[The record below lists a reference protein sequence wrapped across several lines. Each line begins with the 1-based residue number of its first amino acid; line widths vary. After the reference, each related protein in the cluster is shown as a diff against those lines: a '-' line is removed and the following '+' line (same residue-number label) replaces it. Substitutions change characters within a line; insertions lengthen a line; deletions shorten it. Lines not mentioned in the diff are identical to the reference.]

1 MVDSW
6 ADLGYYAPELI
17 GFGQD
22 GRFDL
27 TCYFKGHKND

>member
-6 ADLGYYAPELI
+6 ADLRYHVSVLL

-27 TCYFKGHKND
+27 TCYLKGYEND